1 MLSCSSFDIKLSNS
15 QQALKA
21 LMEIE
26 NAASTTHIFYEVIFM
41 SRVTELGSLI
51 ADQSIHDPEFYTVL
65 KHFFDEVIKIKAKT
79 DEIIFSY
86 SNHALDNIR
95 EMSLIIQ
102 DIIDYAEAAEHDKG
116 HVENEDGVIAAAI
129 EKVNTAAG
137 SMRRLMQNCYR
148 EIEDKIMP
156 ATSKPVIGFIEA
168 AINSAKLNAN
178 GEAYEKRRKLF
189 QHIFSKI
196 QDSLNGAAAQ
206 IEKKVEEDKL
216 SQSIK
221 LCINMNSAFVK
232 SQLAVA
238 RGDLIPDKKPVEPPA
253 VPIEKIEAIG
263 YVPKYDST
271 TNIVAT

>member
-26 NAASTTHIFYEVIFM
+26 NAASTTDIFYEVIFM

-51 ADQSIHDPEFYTVL
+51 ADQKIHDPEFYTVL
-65 KHFFDEVIKIKAKT
+65 KHFFDEVIKIKGKT
-79 DEIIFSY
+79 DEIVFSY

-95 EMSLIIQ
+95 EMSPIIQ
-102 DIIDYAEAAEHDKG
+102 DIIDYAEATEHDKG
-116 HVENEDGVIAAAI
+116 HVDKEDGVITAAI
-129 EKVNTAAG
+129 EKVKTAAG
-137 SMRRLMQNCYR
+137 SMRGLMQNCYR
-148 EIEDKIMP
+148 KIEEKIMP

-178 GEAYEKRRKLF
+178 GEADVKRRKLF
-189 QHIFSKI
+189 LHIFLNI

-206 IEKKVEEDKL
+206 IEKKVEADKL

-232 SQLAVA
+232 SRLAMA
-238 RGDLIPDKKPVEPPA
+238 RGELIPDKKPVEPHA
-253 VPIEKIEAIG
+253 QPIEKIEDIG
-263 YVPKYDST
+263 YNPTYD
-271 TNIVAT
+271 NK